1 MKNLV
6 IVVLLLLGVYGTAV
20 ANGNDT
26 ANLTVV
32 VTNLQN
38 KDGKVSVSLY
48 KTEEDFLQK
57 GQSLTTIITKAG
69 QATVVFKDLRPGTY
83 AVSVM
88 HDQNDNGKLDTAVF
102 GIPVEPYGFSNNAR
116 GTFGPA
122 SFDDSKFIIQSDHKI
137 EIKVE

>member
-57 GQSLTTIITKAG
+57 GQSLTTIITMAG